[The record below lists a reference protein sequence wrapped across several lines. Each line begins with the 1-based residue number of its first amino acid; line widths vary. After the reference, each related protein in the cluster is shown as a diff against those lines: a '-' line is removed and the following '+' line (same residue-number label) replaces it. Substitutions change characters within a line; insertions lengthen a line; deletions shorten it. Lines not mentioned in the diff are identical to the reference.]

1 MKGWTVVTPLF
12 FVYNPRRCKN
22 WVFYRKLGG
31 RPALSKTSQAFLKEN
46 HCESQI
52 EINSQ
57 AGSSLKGTLSD
68 KIFRRMENS
77 FHFNK
82 KNFKFSWSQ
91 IRYLLKYNHSNEID
105 TVFLFLYWISSTPT
119 SALLLVTDSTNYCEM
134 SSPVAKRFT
143 VLNNLLCDLSYF
155 NFALIGQFDV
165 SFLANSIFRILHD

>member
-12 FVYNPRRCKN
+12 FVYIPRRCKN

-105 TVFLFLYWISSTPT
+105 TVFLFLYWISSFFPLLRQLYCWLLILPT
-119 SALLLVTDSTNYCEM
+119 IAKCLVQSQRGLL
-134 SSPVAKRFT
+134 F
-143 VLNNLLCDLSYF
+143 
-155 NFALIGQFDV
+155 
-165 SFLANSIFRILHD
+165 

>member
-1 MKGWTVVTPLF
+1 MVTPLF
-12 FVYNPRRCKN
+12 FVYIPRRCKN

-46 HCESQI
+46 HGELQI

-57 AGSSLKGTLSD
+57 AGSSLKETLSD

-91 IRYLLKYNHSNEID
+91 ISYSLKNHSNEIRHGI
-105 TVFLFLYWISSTPT
+105 FIS
-119 SALLLVTDSTNYCEM
+119 LLNFCHSCVSFIVGYSTNYCEM
-134 SSPVAKRFT
+134 SNPVAKRFT

>member
-1 MKGWTVVTPLF
+1 MQ
-12 FVYNPRRCKN
+12 
-22 WVFYRKLGG
+22 KLSF
-31 RPALSKTSQAFLKEN
+31 LSKARRETSSLEN
-46 HCESQI
+46 QSSLFKREPLWIANRNKFS
-52 EINSQ
+52 
-57 AGSSLKGTLSD
+57 GWLSLKGTLSD